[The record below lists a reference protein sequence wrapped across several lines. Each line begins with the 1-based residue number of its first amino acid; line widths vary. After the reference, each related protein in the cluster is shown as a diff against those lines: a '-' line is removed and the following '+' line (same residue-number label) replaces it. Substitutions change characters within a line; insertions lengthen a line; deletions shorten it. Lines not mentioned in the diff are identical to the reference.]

1 MMKSMNTRSVV
12 KPSSTAQTPLDLATV
27 KRTSDHTPRTRP
39 RIFGLK
45 EAPTYYP
52 TAKEFTDPIKY
63 VQSIRAEAEDYG
75 IVKIVPPKGWS
86 PEFSLDTEV
95 SNVYY
100 SRSLAIERLFPKHLK
115 GYYPNVLHQPTNIL
129 PMPQISIP
137 PSQLAIY
144 TSILFIVA
152 PFSAISR
159 IMNHNH
165 NLDSPSLCLID
176 LFTDILLPF
185 FVYFRSFDFVLE
197 SKN

>member
-95 SNVYY
+95 SNFDF
-100 SRSLAIERLFPKHLK
+100 SRSMAIECLFPKRLK
-115 GYYPNVLHQPTNIL
+115 GYSPNVLHQPTNIL
-129 PMPQISIP
+129 YMPQISIP
-137 PSQLAIY
+137 PKHLANC
-144 TSILFIVA
+144 TSTLFVIA

-159 IMNHNH
+159 IMDHND
-165 NLDSPSLCLID
+165 NLDSLSLSLID
-176 LFTDILLPF
+176 SSTDTLLSF
-185 FVYFRSFDFVLE
+185 FCLFRSFDFVLE

>member
-95 SNVYY
+95 SNFYF
-100 SRSLAIERLFPKHLK
+100 SRSLVIDCLFPKHF
-115 GYYPNVLHQPTNIL
+115 TWIL
-129 PMPQISIP
+129 SKCP
-137 PSQLAIY
+137 PSTHKYLAHA
-144 TSILFIVA
+144 T
-152 PFSAISR
+152 
-159 IMNHNH
+159 
-165 NLDSPSLCLID
+165 NLN
-176 LFTDILLPF
+176 TA
-185 FVYFRSFDFVLE
+185 
-197 SKN
+197 